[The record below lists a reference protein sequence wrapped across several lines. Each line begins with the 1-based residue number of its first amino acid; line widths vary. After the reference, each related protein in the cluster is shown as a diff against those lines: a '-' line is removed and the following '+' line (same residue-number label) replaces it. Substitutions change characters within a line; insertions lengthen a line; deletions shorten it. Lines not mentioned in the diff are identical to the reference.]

1 MSTIS
6 KVCIRLSLVGRWHP
20 SLKTIIFAGIAGI
33 ALVPAGCELVNS
45 RPSIDITVEDLTP
58 LTGST
63 QMFTAVVEDLD
74 EDNVLVTWSA
84 DFGQFSKTRGQ
95 QVAWTAPLDIQ
106 QVVIM
111 AFADDR
117 KAGGTDT
124 AQVILSVVNEAPH
137 IVTFTANE
145 DFVTLGNS
153 ITLTSTAE
161 ELDGEEFVFEFFSS
175 PSGVGTMIHDA
186 PEINTATWIAP
197 SDPGLARVYDLV
209 VKVSDIQGFFS
220 TDTLQILV
228 FSEFGTIW
236 IVDKPAK
243 RVTKYTSRGEK
254 ILTARQQ
261 FDSPVAVTNNTNFDF
276 FGCYVAD
283 QDAGQVIKLDAKGET
298 IATFGNLPAASD
310 LAIHYSTN
318 SLWVVSVADA
328 DPRLTVFHTVT
339 ESVIASVSGLRHPSA
354 ITINQNRNEV
364 WIADIGEVD
373 RIVQINVT
381 DFLAEPVPP
390 DTLDPAFT
398 TVFEGNYNNP
408 TDISLLQENTATV
421 YIADKND
428 DEIERLLYNAVG
440 DSYFR
445 GAPVDVGENTRPVK
459 VGVAP
464 NGLVWVLGLDASL
477 HLQFFPEDNTA
488 LRTPIFSYMFQSP
501 HTLAVDNATSRVW
514 IGDNGTHQVVEIS
527 EIDSVGVTIGGL
539 SWVEDMVINK

>member
-6 KVCIRLSLVGRWHP
+6 KVCIRLSSFGRWHP
-20 SLKTIIFAGIAGI
+20 SLKTIIFAGMAGI
-33 ALVPAGCELVNS
+33 ALVQAGCELVNS

-63 QMFTAVVEDLD
+63 QMFTAVVEDLN

-95 QVAWTAPLDIQ
+95 IVAWTAPLDIQ

-124 AQVILSVVNEAPH
+124 AQVTLSVVNQAPH

-197 SDPGLARVYDLV
+197 SDPGLAREYDLV

-220 TDTLQILV
+220 SDTLQILV

-236 IVDKPAK
+236 IVDKFEQQ
-243 RVTKYTSRGEK
+243 VTKYTSRGEK
-254 ILTARQQ
+254 ILSARQQ
-261 FDSPVAVTNNTNFDF
+261 FQNPVAVTNNTNFDF

-283 QDAGQVIKLDAKGET
+283 QDAGEVIKLDAKGET
-298 IATFGNLPAASD
+298 IATFANLPAASD
-310 LAIHYSTN
+310 LAIHYGTN

-328 DPRLTVFHTVT
+328 DPRLTVFHTIT

-381 DFLAEPVPP
+381 DFLAAPP
-390 DTLDPAFT
+390 DTLDPAVT
-398 TVFEGNYNNP
+398 IVFEGNYNNP
-408 TDISLLQENTATV
+408 TDIALLQEQTATV
-421 YIADKND
+421 YIADKDD
-428 DEIERLLYNAVG
+428 DEIERLLHNVVG

-445 GAPVDVGENTRPVK
+445 GAPVALGLNTKPAK

-464 NGLVWVLGLDASL
+464 TGLVWVLGLDRS
-477 HLQFFPEDNTA
+477 LQFFPEDNTA
-488 LRTPIFSYMFQSP
+488 QLTPIFSYMFAAP
-501 HTLAVDNATSRVW
+501 HTLAIDNATGHVW

-527 EIDSVGVTIGGL
+527 EVDSVGVTIGGF
-539 SWVEDMVINK
+539 SFVEDMVINK

>member
-20 SLKTIIFAGIAGI
+20 SFKTIIFAGMAGI
-33 ALVPAGCELVNS
+33 ALVQAGCELVNS

-84 DFGQFSKTRGQ
+84 TSGQFSKTRGQ
-95 QVAWTAPLDIQ
+95 EVAWTAPLEIQ

-124 AQVILSVVNEAPH
+124 AQVTLSVVNQAPH

-175 PSGVGTMIHDA
+175 PSGVGTMIHAA

-197 SDPGLARVYDLV
+197 SDPSLARKYDLV

-220 TDTLQILV
+220 SDTLQILV

-236 IVDKPAK
+236 IVDKFEQQ
-243 RVTKYTSRGEK
+243 VTKYTSRGEK
-254 ILTARQQ
+254 ILSARQQ
-261 FDSPVAVTNNTNFDF
+261 FQNPVAVTNNTNFDF

-310 LAIHYSTN
+310 LAIHYGTG
-318 SLWVVSVADA
+318 SLWVVSVGDA
-328 DPRLTVFHTVT
+328 EPRLTVINTFT
-339 ESVIASVSGLRHPSA
+339 ENVIASVRGLRHPSA

-364 WIADIGEVD
+364 WIADIGEMD
-373 RIVQINVT
+373 RIVQINIT
-381 DFLAEPVPP
+381 DFLAAPP
-390 DTLDPAFT
+390 DTLDPAVT

-408 TDISLLQENTATV
+408 TDIALLQEQTATV
-421 YIADKND
+421 YIADMND
-428 DEIERLLYNAVG
+428 DEVERLLYNSVG
-440 DSYFR
+440 DSYIR
-445 GAPVDVGENTRPVK
+445 GAPVDLGLNSKPSK
-459 VGVAP
+459 VGVGP
-464 NGLVWVLGLDASL
+464 NGLVWVLGLDRS
-477 HLQFFPEDNTA
+477 LQFFPEDNTTQH
-488 LRTPIFSYMFQSP
+488 TPIFSYMFAAP
-501 HTLAVDNATSRVW
+501 HTLAIDNATGHVW

-527 EIDSVGVTIGGL
+527 EIDSVGVTIGGF
-539 SWVEDMVINK
+539 SFVEDMVINK

>member
-1 MSTIS
+1 M
-6 KVCIRLSLVGRWHP
+6 SLVGRWHP
-20 SLKTIIFAGIAGI
+20 SFKTIIFAGMAGI
-33 ALVPAGCELVNS
+33 ALVQAGCELINS

-84 DFGQFSKTRGQ
+84 TSGQFSKTRGQ
-95 QVAWTAPLDIQ
+95 EVAWTAPLEIQ

-124 AQVILSVVNEAPH
+124 AQVTLSVVNQAPH

-161 ELDGEEFVFEFFSS
+161 ELDGEEFVFEFSTS
-175 PSGVGTMIHDA
+175 PTGVGTMIHAA

-197 SDPGLARVYDLV
+197 SDPSLAREYDLV

-220 TDTLQILV
+220 SDTLQILV

-236 IVDKPAK
+236 IVDKFEQQ
-243 RVTKYTSRGEK
+243 VTKYTSRGEK
-254 ILTARQQ
+254 ILSARQQ
-261 FDSPVAVTNNTNFDF
+261 FQNPVAVTNNTNFDF

-298 IATFGNLPAASD
+298 IATFANLPAASD
-310 LAIHYSTN
+310 LAIHYGTG
-318 SLWVVSVADA
+318 SLWVVSVGDA
-328 DPRLTVFHTVT
+328 EPRLTVINTFT
-339 ESVIASVSGLRHPSA
+339 ENVIASVRGLRHPSA

-364 WIADIGEVD
+364 WIADIGEMD
-373 RIVQINVT
+373 RIVQINIT
-381 DFLAEPVPP
+381 DFIAAPP
-390 DTLDPAFT
+390 DTLDPAVT

-408 TDISLLQENTATV
+408 TDIALLQEQTATV
-421 YIADKND
+421 YIADMND
-428 DEIERLLYNAVG
+428 DEVERLLYNSVG
-440 DSYFR
+440 DSYIR
-445 GAPVDVGENTRPVK
+445 GAPVDLGLNSKPAK
-459 VGVAP
+459 VGVGP
-464 NGLVWVLGLDASL
+464 NGLVWVLGLDRS
-477 HLQFFPEDNTA
+477 LQFFPEDNTTQH
-488 LRTPIFSYMFQSP
+488 TPIFSYMFAAP
-501 HTLAVDNATSRVW
+501 HTLAIDNATGHVW

-527 EIDSVGVTIGGL
+527 EIDSVGVTIGGF
-539 SWVEDMVINK
+539 SFVEDMVINK